1 MRSMLYLVLGIFS
14 MGALAACASLEP
26 EPCTSDWVK
35 WQTNEITSD
44 FRRDYGEQIRDLAQ
58 FSRQLENPSPLLL
71 LQMSAR
77 VAEFQD
83 MATNFSDTV
92 MPQLRGAIDQ
102 CGTPTKFVSAFS
114 GLLAEQG
121 VDATVLEWVEDTALL
136 IEKNAA
142 DRTTT

>member
-1 MRSMLYLVLGIFS
+1 MRSMLYLVTCVVS
-14 MGALAACASLEP
+14 AGALVGCASLEP

-35 WQTNEITSD
+35 WQTNEITND
-44 FRRDYGEQIRDLAQ
+44 FRRDYGEQISDLAK

-77 VAEFQD
+77 LTEFQH

-102 CGTPTKFVSAFS
+102 CGTPTKFVTAFS
-114 GLLAEQG
+114 GLLEEQG
-121 VDATVLEWVEDTALL
+121 VDATVLDWVADTADL
-136 IEKNAA
+136 IEQNTV
-142 DRTTT
+142 DTTT

>member
-1 MRSMLYLVLGIFS
+1 MRSMLYLALGVFSAGVLAG
-14 MGALAACASLEP
+14 CASLEP

-44 FRRDYGEQIRDLAQ
+44 FRSDYGAQISDLAK

-77 VAEFQD
+77 LTEFQD
-83 MATNFSDTV
+83 MATNFNDTV
-92 MPQLRGAIDQ
+92 MPRLNSAIDQ

-114 GLLAEQG
+114 GMLEEQG
-121 VDATVLEWVEDTALL
+121 VDASVLDWVEDTAIF
-136 IEKNAA
+136 IEKNVPDA
-142 DRTTT
+142 